1 MAPRKSKKSAEK
13 KIEGNA
19 NAHILGAG
27 EVVNQRITQTLETNY
42 MPYAMSV
49 ILSRAIPEIDGFKPS
64 HRKIL
69 YTMYKM
75 GLLTGS
81 RTKSANIVGSTM
93 KLNPHGDAAI
103 YDTMVRLSRGYEALL
118 HPYVD
123 SKGNFGKAYS
133 RDMQWA
139 ASRYTEAKLDPI
151 CNELFR
157 DIDKD
162 TVDFVDNYD
171 GKLKEPTLLPV
182 SFPSI
187 LVNAN
192 TGIAVGMASSICPF
206 NLREVCETAIAL
218 MQDEE
223 HNVADT
229 LKAPDFTGGGLILYD
244 RAEMEEIYQ
253 QARHELEGKEMEEIY
268 RTGRGGIR
276 VRSKYAYDRENNC
289 IDITQIPPT
298 ATIEAIIDKIIDRV
312 KAGVIR
318 EISDVRDETGLAG
331 MKLTIDLKRGV
342 DPDKLMQK
350 LFRITP
356 LEDTFSCNF
365 NVLIAG
371 VPRVLGVKELLNEW
385 IAFRVE
391 CVRRRTYYDL
401 TKSKEKLHL
410 LQGLAKILLDIDKAI
425 RIIRQTEEESEV
437 VPNLMIGFGID
448 ETQAEYVAEIRLR
461 HLNREYI
468 LKRTEE
474 TGKLEKEIAEME
486 DILASR
492 RKIQQIIIR
501 ELRDVMEKYGQPR
514 RSELIYAADAA
525 VSEAEEE
532 TPDYPVHL
540 FLTRDGYFKKI
551 TPLSLR
557 MSGEQKLKDGDALT
571 QTMES
576 SNNRELLFFTNHCQV
591 YKARVSDF
599 DDTKASVL
607 GDFVPAKLGMEE
619 GEGIIYMAVT
629 KDYSGFML
637 FFFENGKVAKV
648 ELSAYATKTNRKKL
662 VKAYSD
668 KAPLAAARFIAED
681 CELVLQS
688 SAGRLLLLH
697 TGAISPKSTKDT
709 IGVAVMTLRRGQKLM
724 RVREYREGEFAKPHR
739 YRTKNLPAAG
749 ALPSAEDEG
758 EQLAL
763 T

>member
-1 MAPRKSKKSAEK
+1 MAPRKSKKNPVK
-13 KIEGNA
+13 KNEINL

-27 EVVNQRITQTLETNY
+27 EVVNQRITDTLETNY

-75 GLLTGS
+75 WLLTGS

-139 ASRYTEAKLDPI
+139 ASRYTEAKLDPL

-182 SFPSI
+182 TFPSI

-206 NLREVCETAIAL
+206 NLKEVCETAIAL

-223 HNVADT
+223 HDVADT
-229 LKAPDFTGGGLILYD
+229 LKAPDFTGGGRILYD
-244 RAEMEEIYQ
+244 RAEMEN
-253 QARHELEGKEMEEIY
+253 IY

-276 VRSKYAYDRENNC
+276 VRAKYAYDKENNC
-289 IDITQIPPT
+289 IDVTQIPPT
-298 ATIEAIIDKIIDRV
+298 TTIEAIIDKIIDRV

-342 DPDKLMQK
+342 DPEKLMQK

-391 CVRRRTYYDL
+391 CVRRRTFYDL
-401 TKSKEKLHL
+401 TKSKDKLHL

-448 ETQAEYVAEIRLR
+448 EVQAEYVAEIRLR

-468 LKRTEE
+468 LKRTDE
-474 TGKLEKEIAEME
+474 TGKLEQEIAEME
-486 DILASR
+486 DILAHR
-492 RKIQQIIIR
+492 RKIQQIIIG
-501 ELRDVMEKYGQPR
+501 ELRDVIEKYSQPR
-514 RSELIYAADAA
+514 RSELVYAADI
-525 VSEAEEE
+525 VVEEE
-532 TPDYPVHL
+532 EEDTPDYPVHL

-557 MSGEQKLKDGDALT
+557 MSGEQKLKDGDEIT

-576 SNNRELLFFTNHCQV
+576 TNNRELLFFTNRCQV
-591 YKARVSDF
+591 YKAKIADF

-607 GDFVPAKLGMEE
+607 GDFIPAKLGMEE
-619 GEGIIYMAVT
+619 GENVIYMAVT

-648 ELSAYATKTNRKKL
+648 ELSAYETKTNRKKL
-662 VKAYSD
+662 VKAYSN
-668 KAPLAAARFIAED
+668 KSLLAAARFAAED

-697 TGAISPKSTKDT
+697 TGAIAPKSTKDT
-709 IGVAVMTLRRGQKLM
+709 IGVAVMTLKRGQKLLH
-724 RVREYREGEFAKPHR
+724 VRDYREGEFAKPHR

-749 ALPSAEDEG
+749 ALLSAEDEG

-763 T
+763 K

>member
-1 MAPRKSKKSAEK
+1 MAPRKSKKNPVK
-13 KIEGNA
+13 KNEINL

-27 EVVNQRITQTLETNY
+27 EVVNQRITDTLETNY

-93 KLNPHGDAAI
+93 KLNPHGDVAI

-139 ASRYTEAKLDPI
+139 ASRYTEAKLDPL

-182 SFPSI
+182 TFPSI

-206 NLREVCETAIAL
+206 NLKEVCETAIAL

-223 HNVADT
+223 HDVADT
-229 LKAPDFTGGGLILYD
+229 LKAPDFTGGGRILYD
-244 RAEMEEIYQ
+244 RAEMEN
-253 QARHELEGKEMEEIY
+253 IY

-276 VRSKYAYDRENNC
+276 VRAKYAYDKENNC
-289 IDITQIPPT
+289 IDVTQIPPT
-298 ATIEAIIDKIIDRV
+298 TTIEAIIDKIIDRV

-342 DPDKLMQK
+342 DPEKLMQK

-391 CVRRRTYYDL
+391 CVRRRTFYDL
-401 TKSKEKLHL
+401 TKSKDKLHL

-448 ETQAEYVAEIRLR
+448 EVQAEYVAEIRLR

-468 LKRTEE
+468 LKRTDE
-474 TGKLEKEIAEME
+474 TGKLEQEIAEME
-486 DILASR
+486 DILAHR
-492 RKIQQIIIR
+492 RKIQQIIIG
-501 ELRDVMEKYGQPR
+501 ELRDVIEKYSQPR
-514 RSELIYAADAA
+514 RSELVYAADI
-525 VSEAEEE
+525 VVEEE
-532 TPDYPVHL
+532 EEDTPDYPVHL

-557 MSGEQKLKDGDALT
+557 MSGEQKLKDGDEIT

-576 SNNRELLFFTNHCQV
+576 TNNRELLFFTNRCQV
-591 YKARVSDF
+591 YKAKIADF

-607 GDFVPAKLGMEE
+607 GDFIPAKLGMEE
-619 GEGIIYMAVT
+619 GENVIYMAVT
-629 KDYSGFML
+629 KDYSGFMP

-648 ELSAYATKTNRKKL
+648 ELSAYETKTNRKKL
-662 VKAYSD
+662 VKAYSN
-668 KAPLAAARFIAED
+668 KSLLAAARFAAED

-697 TGAISPKSTKDT
+697 TGAIAPKSTKDT
-709 IGVAVMTLRRGQKLM
+709 IGVAVMTLKRGQKLLH
-724 RVREYREGEFAKPHR
+724 VRDYREGEFAKPHR

-749 ALPSAEDEG
+749 ALLSAEDEG

-763 T
+763 K

>member
-1 MAPRKSKKSAEK
+1 MAPRKSKKNPVK
-13 KIEGNA
+13 KNEINL

-27 EVVNQRITQTLETNY
+27 EVVNQRITDTLETNY

-139 ASRYTEAKLDPI
+139 ASRYTEAKLDPL

-182 SFPSI
+182 TFPSI

-206 NLREVCETAIAL
+206 NLKEVCETAIAL

-223 HNVADT
+223 HDVADT
-229 LKAPDFTGGGLILYD
+229 LKAPDFTGGGRILYD
-244 RAEMEEIYQ
+244 RAEMEN
-253 QARHELEGKEMEEIY
+253 IY

-276 VRSKYAYDRENNC
+276 VRAKYAYDKENNC
-289 IDITQIPPT
+289 IDVTQIPPT
-298 ATIEAIIDKIIDRV
+298 TTIEAIIDKIIDRV

-342 DPDKLMQK
+342 DPEKLMQK

-391 CVRRRTYYDL
+391 CVRRRTFYDL
-401 TKSKEKLHL
+401 TKSKDKLHL

-448 ETQAEYVAEIRLR
+448 EVQAEYVAEIRLR

-468 LKRTEE
+468 LKRTDE
-474 TGKLEKEIAEME
+474 TGKLEQEIAEME
-486 DILASR
+486 DILAHR
-492 RKIQQIIIR
+492 RKIQQIIIG
-501 ELRDVMEKYGQPR
+501 ELRDVIEKYSQPR
-514 RSELIYAADAA
+514 RSELVYAADI
-525 VSEAEEE
+525 VVEEE
-532 TPDYPVHL
+532 EEDTPDYPVHL

-557 MSGEQKLKDGDALT
+557 MSGEQKLKDGDYTDDGIHKQPRAFIL
-571 QTMES
+571 
-576 SNNRELLFFTNHCQV
+576 
-591 YKARVSDF
+591 YK
-599 DDTKASVL
+599 
-607 GDFVPAKLGMEE
+607 
-619 GEGIIYMAVT
+619 
-629 KDYSGFML
+629 
-637 FFFENGKVAKV
+637 
-648 ELSAYATKTNRKKL
+648 
-662 VKAYSD
+662 
-668 KAPLAAARFIAED
+668 PLPG
-681 CELVLQS
+681 L
-688 SAGRLLLLH
+688 
-697 TGAISPKSTKDT
+697 
-709 IGVAVMTLRRGQKLM
+709 
-724 RVREYREGEFAKPHR
+724 
-739 YRTKNLPAAG
+739 
-749 ALPSAEDEG
+749 
-758 EQLAL
+758 
-763 T
+763 